1 MAARF
6 GATIVPF
13 AGIGSEDAVTM
24 LADSEE
30 IRSIPILGER
40 IAQRSRETI
49 PQARRYGAAWPT
61 HKHRVEHRTSL
72 QDPARSNIHVH
83 PLTAEES

>member
-1 MAARF
+1 MSGLQAYKGKGEKYRVLWPEREEFVRMAAKF

-30 IRSIPILGER
+30 IRRIPILGER
-40 IAQRSRETI
+40 IAQDSREKI
-49 PQARRYGAAWPT
+49 PQARR
-61 HKHRVEHRTSL
+61 
-72 QDPARSNIHVH
+72 
-83 PLTAEES
+83 